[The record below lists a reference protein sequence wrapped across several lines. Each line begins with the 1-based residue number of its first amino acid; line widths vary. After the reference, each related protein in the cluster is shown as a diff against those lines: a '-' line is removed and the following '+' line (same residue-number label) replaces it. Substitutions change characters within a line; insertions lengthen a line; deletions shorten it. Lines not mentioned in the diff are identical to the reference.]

1 MDKLISSLSDEVV
14 KPLFRRIG
22 TFIAT
27 YIVASGVPS
36 DTAETIVLGVVAGA
50 GVVFDLATSHFF
62 RKKVK

>member
-1 MDKLISSLSDEVV
+1 MDRLFKSLGEEVV
-14 KPLFRRIG
+14 KPLFRRMG
-22 TFIAT
+22 TFMAT

-50 GVVFDLATSHFF
+50 GVIFDLATSHFF